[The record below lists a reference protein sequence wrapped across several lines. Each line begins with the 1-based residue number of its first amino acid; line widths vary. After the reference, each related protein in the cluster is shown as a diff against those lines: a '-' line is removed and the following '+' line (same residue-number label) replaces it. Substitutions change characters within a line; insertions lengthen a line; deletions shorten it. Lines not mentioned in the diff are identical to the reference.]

1 MRLWLIFAAAV
12 AWGQDSVQVTT
23 RAVDRHLIE
32 QRLEKVKTKAAD
44 RRVTLEAEFRDAGC
58 NQIDSLKVPR
68 SPLPDLI
75 CVLPAAA
82 AHTILVG
89 AHFDLAELGTGAVD
103 DWSGASLLPSL
114 YQSLAGEPRR
124 HRFVFVGF
132 AAEERGLWGSKAYVK
147 EMTAEARAGLSAMVN
162 IDCVGMA
169 PTTIWGNR
177 SDPVLTAAYV
187 KVARSLGLSP
197 ASMNVDRVGDDDS
210 HPFFNAKIPVASFHS
225 LTQQNFRIL
234 HSVRDNLTAI
244 DRQQYY
250 DAYRLIS
257 LYLAYLDATLD

>member
-1 MRLWLIFAAAV
+1 MRLWLVLVAGA
-12 AWGQDSVQVTT
+12 AWGQDTVQISV
-23 RAVDRHLIE
+23 RAVNRYLIE
-32 QRLEKVKTKAAD
+32 QRLEKVKVKPAD
-44 RRVTLEAEFRDAGC
+44 RRATLESEFRDAGC
-58 NQIDSLKVPR
+58 DRITSLDVPR
-68 SPLPDLI
+68 SRLPNLI
-75 CVLPAAA
+75 CSLPSEGAR
-82 AHTILVG
+82 TILVG
-89 AHFDLAELGTGAVD
+89 AHFDLAEIGTGAVD

-114 YQSLAGEPRR
+114 YQSLAGQPRR

-147 EMTAEARAGLSAMVN
+147 AMTEEERAGVSAMVN

-177 SDPVLTAAYV
+177 SDPALTTAYV
-187 KVARSLGLSP
+187 KVAQSLGLPP

-225 LTQQNFRIL
+225 LTQENFRIL
-234 HSVRDNLTAI
+234 HSTRDTLKAI

-250 DAYRLIS
+250 EAYRLLS
-257 LYLAYLDATLD
+257 TYLAYLDVRLD